1 MSSIEPN
8 SDAADSLRAWSAGT
22 KNTYRSDLNSPRL
35 SLTDSQRSSLFL
47 LLTGGFAPLA
57 GFMGAADITSTA
69 QDLRLADG
77 TFWPFPV
84 VLEVSEAV
92 ARDLALGTILTLQD
106 GEGVAL
112 ASLHVTDVSPH
123 GQGRATIGGPVEG
136 IPLPDH
142 RAFNEWRGGAGAIR
156 GAIAERRWPIV
167 MALVSSGFPRRTE
180 FESTSHVLESYG
192 GNLLFLPT
200 AEMASPDDLDY
211 FTRIRAYQATAKHY
225 PGDRV
230 VSAVLPLP
238 SDNGGGL
245 RNLLTRL
252 VVARNYGATH
262 FIVTDETR
270 VSCPIDDNELAEAM
284 RLSAEGGITMVMAP
298 HVAYVP
304 TTNQFVVTAPGTAQ
318 PATLA
323 TADPV
328 EGLLARGEEVPEAF
342 MFPEVAREL
351 RRRFPP
357 RRKQGMTIFFTGLS
371 GSGKSTIASVL
382 SSRLME
388 VDDRLVTLLD
398 GDLVRK
404 HLTSELGFSREHR
417 NLNVRRIG
425 FVAREITKHGGTAI
439 CAPIA
444 PYRDIRDELRSS
456 IGSAGGFCLVF
467 VKTSLE
473 VCEQR
478 DRKGLYA
485 KARSG
490 IIPNFTGVSDPYE
503 APDDADVVIDT
514 TLTSP
519 QEAVDTILAHLQKLG
534 YLAAS
539 FRQE

>member
-8 SDAADSLRAWSAGT
+8 SDEARSLTAWSAGT
-22 KNTYRSDLNSPRL
+22 KNTYRSDLNLPRL

-69 QDLRLADG
+69 QDFRLADG

-84 VLEVSEAV
+84 VLDVSEAV

-112 ASLHVTDVSPH
+112 ASLHVTDVSPY

-142 RAFNEWRGGAGAIR
+142 RAFNEWRSGASAIR
-156 GAIAERRWPIV
+156 GEIAERRWPVV

-180 FESTSHVLESYG
+180 FESSLAVLESYG

-211 FTRIRAYQATAKHY
+211 FTRIRSYQATARRY

-230 VSAVLPLP
+230 LTAVLPLA
-238 SDNGGGL
+238 DENGGGL
-245 RNLLTRL
+245 RSLLTR
-252 VVARNYGATH
+252 VMVARNYGATH
-262 FIVTDETR
+262 FITTDETLL
-270 VSCPIDDNELAEAM
+270 SCPVDDHELAKAM
-284 RLSAEGGITMVMAP
+284 RLSIEGGITMVMAP
-298 HVAYVP
+298 HVA
-304 TTNQFVVTAPGTAQ
+304 
-318 PATLA
+318 
-323 TADPV
+323 
-328 EGLLARGEEVPEAF
+328 RGEDLPEAD
-342 MFPEVAREL
+342 MFPEVAREF

-357 RRKQGMTIFFTGLS
+357 RSRQGLTIFFTGLS
-371 GSGKSTIASVL
+371 GSGKSTIASAL

-425 FVAREITKHGGTAI
+425 FVAREITKHGGTAV

-444 PYRDIRDELRSS
+444 PYSEIRNELRSS
-456 IGSAGGFCLVF
+456 IGAVGGFCLVF

-514 TLTSP
+514 ALTSP
-519 QEAVDTILAHLQKLG
+519 EDAVEAILAHLERQG

-539 FRQE
+539 FRRE